1 MADTLVARWKA
12 SPYRITM
19 NRTDMVWGSNAV
31 ILNQAMMLVQAY
43 RIKAQPAYLDA
54 AQSSLDYVLGRNA
67 VGISFVTGFGAQSP
81 QHPHHRP
88 SEADRIAA
96 PIPRFDRWRAEPRP
110 ARPQRLCRAG
120 LPIRAA
126 GPVLPSRGRNGRVP
140 LVSTGD
146 SDSPSIS
153 LKPSSSWRRQAFVV
167 LPYQ

>member
-1 MADTLVARWKA
+1 MSLAAHRGSAHNKVSKADAAAAQERIVAMADTLVARWKA

-81 QHPHHRP
+81 QHAHHRP
-88 SEADRIAA
+88 SEAERIAA
-96 PIPRFDRWRAEPRP
+96 PIPGLIVGGPNPGQQDLKGCVGLAYPSALP
-110 ARPQRLCRAG
+110 ALSYH
-120 LPIRAA
+120 RAA
-126 GPVLPSRGRNGRVP
+126 VTVGFP
-140 LVSTGD
+140 
-146 SDSPSIS
+146 
-153 LKPSSSWRRQAFVV
+153 
-167 LPYQ
+167 